1 LGGTPLKPRTAA
13 PREAFRPPGN
23 AQVLMPF
30 MLRRRS
36 GLPTLWNSVGASDIP
51 LILV

>member
-1 LGGTPLKPRTAA
+1 
-13 PREAFRPPGN
+13 
-23 AQVLMPF
+23 

-36 GLPTLWNSVGASDIP
+36 GMPTLWNSVGASDIL

>member
-1 LGGTPLKPRTAA
+1 
-13 PREAFRPPGN
+13 
-23 AQVLMPF
+23 MPF

-36 GLPTLWNSVGASDIP
+36 GMPTLWNSVGASDIL